1 MWKRKIL
8 FARKEK
14 NFFKSG
20 NLKKVTIFFRKLL
33 LDWSTA
39 PDCLPFIGNILGY
52 LFT

>member
-1 MWKRKIL
+1 MWKRKIF

-14 NFFKSG
+14 
-20 NLKKVTIFFRKLL
+20 LKKVTIFFRKLL